1 MASLPIYHQV
11 PTDEKSAVDFY
22 HDEQDISKIHP
33 ASIGNGAIRLPTE
46 ADLEK
51 KKKVLP
57 KWKKALVALALV
69 WFTYTVFG
77 HIGGKGHGH
86 HHGVD
91 QWKGYEYGSKDVFSP
106 CHGDDKFAPQEDEL
120 KVVPTVYGTTI
131 SLEDNRQI
139 ANASFSIPL
148 HRRKAFNVHF
158 GPNVDANIIISKSE
172 ITLQDDEESA
182 QGQIIVESSYENE
195 HDVKG
200 VEMKSGKWF
209 DELSISAEGS
219 INHKVHL
226 ILPSSK
232 SFISS
237 PISISSA
244 QSLNFEIDSSASGI
258 TFRDLKLK
266 SDSGDINVPSIV
278 GSRVELEST
287 TGTVGG
293 IYNVSKALILKTVTG
308 NIDAKVHVLPPWNG
322 PSRRPPP
329 PHGGDDKH
337 KPKHHKDDDDEQKPK
352 HHAHDDHDDDEDE
365 EDEEGHQEREHRH
378 HKKSKHHKKRQHHK
392 KRHDKH
398 SKRSWLSSLLSP
410 FAKPPPPPPGPPGPP
425 GPPPPKPAFIGANS
439 IKGSVNITILSQGSY
454 TSSEIRAS
462 STSNNV
468 TIQHAENFRGFYD
481 ISSSIGKYN
490 VSVPEKY
497 KDHHVLTVGETEH
510 GGFQHGLVGF
520 KRPKGEKPPKKKLP
534 PGNETDFEVDMDS
547 EVDMDME
554 KREWNDQPRDGP
566 EGEHPPPPPPPPPP
580 PHGPPGPPKGDH
592 PPPPPPPHGPEGHP
606 PPPPPPHGPPGPPKG
621 DHPPP
626 PPPPPGPP
634 GPPKGDHPPPPPPP
648 GGDHPPPPP
657 PHGPPRGPPGPGP
670 FPPPGPPP
678 PPGHSRVFAHAD
690 IGNVQIVL

>member
-11 PTDEKSAVDFY
+11 PTDEKSAVVFY

-33 ASIGNGAIRLPTE
+33 ASIGNGGIRLPTE

-86 HHGVD
+86 HQGVD

-106 CHGDDKFAPQEDEL
+106 CHGDGKFAPQEDEL
-120 KVVPTVYGTTI
+120 KVIPTVYGTSI

-172 ITLQDDEESA
+172 ITSQDDEESA
-182 QGQIIVESSYENE
+182 HGQIIVESSYENE
-195 HDVKG
+195 NDVQG
-200 VEMKSGKWF
+200 VEMKSGEWF

-219 INHKVHL
+219 VSHKVHL

-244 QSLNFEIDSSASGI
+244 QSLNFEIDSSASGT

-278 GSRVELEST
+278 GARVELEST

-337 KPKHHKDDDDEQKPK
+337 KPKHHKDDDDEHKPK
-352 HHAHDDHDDDEDE
+352 HHDHDEHDEDE
-365 EDEEGHQEREHRH
+365 GEEQHEEREHRH

-398 SKRSWLSSLLSP
+398 SRRSWLSSLLSP
-410 FAKPPPPPPGPPGPP
+410 FAKPPPPPPGPP

-547 EVDMDME
+547 EADMEME

-566 EGEHPPPPPPPPPP
+566 EGEHPPPPP
-580 PHGPPGPPKGDH
+580 HGPPSPPKGDH
-592 PPPPPPPHGPEGHP
+592 PPPPPPPPHGPEGHP

-626 PPPPPGPP
+626 PPPPGPP

-648 GGDHPPPPP
+648 GGEHPPPPP
-657 PHGPPRGPPGPGP
+657 PDGPPRGPPGPGP